1 MKEARGEWKAV
12 LPIPVSLLFAGAL
25 VLAAAGHTA
34 SGQSATDQDQGLFTT
49 AAEPGHSPG
58 GTGDLLDMYRL
69 ALANDRRFSAAG
81 NEFEAVKQTVRQAK
95 GLYYPTLGVAAE
107 RIETSQEI
115 IRSDNDVFGSGES
128 DFPTNV
134 LSLSLSQ
141 PLFRWDYVSQ
151 RRRAGAEVQQAEYQ
165 FIAAEQE
172 LMLRTA
178 EAYLL
183 TLAAL
188 DSEFVTRQ
196 ELDAVGRQLELARK
210 RLEVGMANGTE
221 VHESQARYDLTQS
234 EVIQAQNALADRQE
248 GLRVITGAIPGS
260 LAPLRDDFDMVPPDP
275 AEPEQWIDQA
285 LQNNLAVKARQA
297 AVDVAMAEYRIDK
310 ADRYPTLD
318 MVATFENRDTEGSL
332 FGGGS
337 EVESADISVRA
348 GWTIF
353 QGGTLRARIRESMYK
368 LQQAEDE
375 LELERHN
382 VRRATRNAYL
392 GVVSSISRANALKSS
407 RDAQAM
413 TVQAKQRG
421 FETGTNSNL
430 EVLDAERD
438 LYFVQRDYLEARYD
452 YLLNLLNLKRQVGSL
467 GAQDLA
473 MINDLLAT
481 GQ

>member
-1 MKEARGEWKAV
+1 
-12 LPIPVSLLFAGAL
+12 
-25 VLAAAGHTA
+25 
-34 SGQSATDQDQGLFTT
+34 
-49 AAEPGHSPG
+49 
-58 GTGDLLDMYRL
+58 
-69 ALANDRRFSAAG
+69 
-81 NEFEAVKQTVRQAK
+81 
-95 GLYYPTLGVAAE
+95 
-107 RIETSQEI
+107 
-115 IRSDNDVFGSGES
+115 
-128 DFPTNV
+128 
-134 LSLSLSQ
+134 
-141 PLFRWDYVSQ
+141 
-151 RRRAGAEVQQAEYQ
+151 
-165 FIAAEQE
+165 
-172 LMLRTA
+172 
-178 EAYLL
+178 
-183 TLAAL
+183 
-188 DSEFVTRQ
+188 
-196 ELDAVGRQLELARK
+196 
-210 RLEVGMANGTE
+210 
-221 VHESQARYDLTQS
+221 ARYDLTQS

-297 AVDVAMAEYRIDK
+297 AVDVAMAEYRTDK

-337 EVESADISVRA
+337 EVESTDISVRA

-430 EVLDAERD
+430 DVLDA
-438 LYFVQRDYLEARYD
+438 QRVPQF
-452 YLLNLLNLKRQVGSL
+452 RQH
-467 GAQDLA
+467 D
-473 MINDLLAT
+473 
-481 GQ
+481 